1 MVLFE
6 TLVYIIYIMK
16 GYSFSLVCT
25 FEKAIKKFEGKE
37 DVQKG
42 ALKFSENFDSRC
54 VSFIQFTFTIVA
66 IW

>member
-1 MVLFE
+1 M
-6 TLVYIIYIMK
+6 IYIME
-16 GYSFSLVCT
+16 GYSLSLVCT
-25 FEKAIKKFEGKE
+25 SEKAIKNFEEKG

-42 ALKFSENFDSRC
+42 ALKFSEKIDSRC